1 LDGRIIFKRFENCE
15 RLQGWRGVKKGRAL
29 FLGIAAIGG
38 LAGCSVGPDY
48 RRPEIDPPKTWTS
61 ASGRDEW
68 PGLTW
73 WRDFHADDLDRLMKA
88 AHDGNFDLAIAVAR
102 LKQANAQATIAG
114 APLLPQI
121 DAGAQAERLRDPPT
135 TPTGSKLFSATLSA
149 SYELDFWGQL
159 RDQAE
164 AARLTAAAS
173 LFDRETAELTL
184 QSAVANS
191 YFALLSLNE
200 RIDLA
205 DHNLRASE
213 DVLDAYQARLEV
225 GAASALDVAQQE
237 TVVATQRAV
246 LPPLIEQQRQARDA
260 LALLV
265 GIAPDGLNVPAGTLE
280 RVTLPGVA
288 PGLPSG
294 LLRRRPDVQ
303 SAEARLQASNQTVKA
318 ATAAL
323 FPSITLTAQGGSASS
338 SLSDLFKP
346 AGLFYS
352 LIAGAAQPIFHGG
365 ALEGGQLLAEGQY
378 DEQVATYQKAVVSAF
393 VDVEDALAAIEQEG
407 RREEADKVEVSTAQR
422 AYDIAQAQLYGGTID
437 ILTVL
442 NTQRALFQAQD
453 DLAQAR
459 LAHAQAVVG
468 LFKALGGGW
477 QSPEEG

>member
-191 YFALLSLNE
+191 YFALLSLN
-200 RIDLA
+200 D
-205 DHNLRASE
+205 
-213 DVLDAYQARLEV
+213 RLEV

>member
-1 LDGRIIFKRFENCE
+1 M
-15 RLQGWRGVKKGRAL
+15 KKGRAL

-191 YFALLSLNE
+191 YFALLSLN
-200 RIDLA
+200 D
-205 DHNLRASE
+205 
-213 DVLDAYQARLEV
+213 RLEV

>member
-1 LDGRIIFKRFENCE
+1 MKEGRS
-15 RLQGWRGVKKGRAL
+15 LL
-29 FLGIAAIGG
+29 LGIAVVGV

-48 RRPEIDPPKTWTS
+48 RRPDIELPKTWTG
-61 ASGRDEW
+61 AAGRDEW

-73 WRDFHADDLDRLMKA
+73 WRDFHADELDRLMTA
-88 AHDGNFDLAIAVAR
+88 AHDSNFDLAIAVAR

-121 DAGAQAERLRDPPT
+121 DAGAEGERLRSPPT
-135 TPTGSKLFSATLSA
+135 TPTGSKLFSANLSA

-191 YFALLSLNE
+191 YFSLLSLNE
-200 RIDLA
+200 RIELA
-205 DHNLRASE
+205 ENNLKASE
-213 DVLDAYQARLEV
+213 DVLDAYQTRLEV
-225 GAASALDVAQQE
+225 GTASALDVAQQE
-237 TVVATQRAV
+237 NVVATQRAV
-246 LPPLIEQQRQARDA
+246 LPPLIEQQRQTRDA

-265 GIAPDGLNVPAGTLE
+265 GRTPEGLIAPGGTLE
-280 RVTLPGVA
+280 MVKLPGVA

-294 LLRRRPDVQ
+294 LLQRRPDVQ
-303 SAEARLQASNQTVKA
+303 SAEAKLQASNQTVKA

-352 LIAGAAQPIFHGG
+352 LIAGASQPIFQGG
-365 ALEGGQLLAEGQY
+365 ALEGGQLLAEGHY
-378 DEQVATYQKAVVSAF
+378 DEQLATYRKAVISAF

-407 RREEADKVEVSTAQR
+407 RREEADKVVVSTAQR
-422 AYDIAQAQLYGGTID
+422 AYDIAQAQLYNGTID

-442 NTQRALFQAQD
+442 NTQRTLFQAED

-459 LAHAQAVVG
+459 LGHAQAVVG

-477 QSPEEG
+477 QSLEEG